1 MDRDLSQQQIRQL
14 LVDQVIDEEYDA
26 ESELSDVS
34 DSGDNDPFLIQTQD
48 EEIFDESDE
57 SEFDDSSNNTDS
69 NSESNGIIVETPNEA
84 CYNSK
89 DGTQKW
95 QKHLK

>member
-34 DSGDNDPFLIQTQD
+34 DSGDNDPFLI
-48 EEIFDESDE
+48 
-57 SEFDDSSNNTDS
+57 
-69 NSESNGIIVETPNEA
+69 
-84 CYNSK
+84 
-89 DGTQKW
+89 
-95 QKHLK
+95 